1 MARKARSTPTAESKL
16 ETTTDTN
23 TDTHPDP
30 TTPPEQPPTKPTRRA
45 TKPKRKPT
53 PKPTPTQL
61 TPLELATKFN
71 DFFRDKTPDAAP
83 CAALS
88 EWLSKANLEDLQ
100 ADDSPPHASNPL
112 MTALVLYLNRWWTYV
127 MPNCHVLVNSAPT
140 TQHVFSADSF
150 VFAHECYRIEQHH
163 QLGIDGIELADL
175 WLRHPLRAMTW
186 TPCEPQSD
194 YRSRRF
200 Y

>member
-16 ETTTDTN
+16 GTTNDTKTDTN
-23 TDTHPDP
+23 PDP
-30 TTPPEQPPTKPTRRA
+30 TSPPEQPPTKPTRRA

-100 ADDSPPHASNPL
+100 ADEPQASNPL
-112 MTALVLYLNRWWTYV
+112 LTALVLYLNRWWTYV

-140 TQHVFSADSF
+140 TQHAFSADSF
-150 VFAHECYRIEQHH
+150 AYAHECYRIEQQH
-163 QLGIDGIELADL
+163 QLGIELADL
-175 WLRHPLRAMTW
+175 WLRHPLRAVTW
-186 TPCEPQSD
+186 TPCERQPD
-194 YRSRRF
+194 YRPRR
-200 Y
+200 YY